1 MLEYIKRLLS
11 VQTKLA
17 AQFDTAPQPEL
28 RERALPAEADPQTEQ
43 PEDALEE
50 HTKQETKSK
59 DAAMYGAQEQAVEE
73 RLLTLSRQ
81 TMQIENLRFREA
93 AQVQTAQTKA
103 LEQRMTML
111 QERQTVDLMARTP
124 DGEGGIVGSWREK
137 MEVAGIASAPSQK
150 SMQEISRFFERD
162 ARRYG

>member
-1 MLEYIKRLLS
+1 MLEYVKRLLLA
-11 VQTKLA
+11 QTKLA
-17 AQFDTAPQPEL
+17 AQFDSAPQPEL
-28 RERALPAEADPQTEQ
+28 REYMLPAEASGQTAQIKEMPEQ
-43 PEDALEE
+43 DTGQKVKNE
-50 HTKQETKSK
+50 
-59 DAAMYGAQEQAVEE
+59 DAAMSGVREQAVEDQ
-73 RLLTLSRQ
+73 LLALSRQ
-81 TMQIENLRFREA
+81 TIQIESLRFREA
-93 AQVQTAQTKA
+93 AQMQTAQTRE

-124 DGEGGIVGSWREK
+124 DGESGMVGSWREK

>member
-1 MLEYIKRLLS
+1 MLEYVKRLLLA
-11 VQTKLA
+11 QTKLA
-17 AQFDTAPQPEL
+17 AQCESAPQPEL
-28 RERALPAEADPQTEQ
+28 REYILPAEANRQTAQMNEVPEQ
-43 PEDALEE
+43 G
-50 HTKQETKSK
+50 TGQETKK
-59 DAAMYGAQEQAVEE
+59 EDAKMSGAREQAVEDQ
-73 RLLTLSRQ
+73 LQALSRQ
-81 TMQIENLRFREA
+81 TMQIESLRFREA
-93 AQVQTAQTKA
+93 AQMQTAKTRE

-124 DGEGGIVGSWREK
+124 DGAGGMVGSWREK